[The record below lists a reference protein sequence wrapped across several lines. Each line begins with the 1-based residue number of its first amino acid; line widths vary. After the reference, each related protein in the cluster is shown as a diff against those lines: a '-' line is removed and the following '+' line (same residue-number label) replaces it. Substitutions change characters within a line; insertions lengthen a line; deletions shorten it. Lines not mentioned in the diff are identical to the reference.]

1 MNNYEIEIRL
11 NPQLETII
19 PTTFLE
25 KYNLEEGDIIEWN
38 ENENGEI
45 TIKFRKLNL

>member
-1 MNNYEIEIRL
+1 MKIETRL

-19 PTTFLE
+19 PTAFIE

-38 ENENGEI
+38 EGKEGEI

>member
-1 MNNYEIEIRL
+1 MKMETRL
-11 NPQLETII
+11 NPHLETII
-19 PTTFLE
+19 PTIFLE

-38 ENENGEI
+38 ENDDGEI